1 MGNPAERNAPIMRLL
16 LVEDDAELGR
26 RLSERLTGAGM
37 AVDWVRSAGEA
48 RDWPDLAQTA
58 AVILDLGLP
67 DGDGLD
73 LLRHWRAA
81 GEVAPVLIL
90 TARGNWRDKVEGLN
104 SGADDFLVKPVRFEE
119 LMARLHALWRRG
131 RGQSASVISAG
142 DLTLDPVARTAAL
155 AGSPLDLSRKEFALL
170 HLLMRRPAHIISQ
183 DAILDQLYA
192 LEAERDRNAIEA
204 LISRLRR
211 KIGRDAIRTVRGLG
225 YRLEV

>member
-1 MGNPAERNAPIMRLL
+1 MRLL

>member
-1 MGNPAERNAPIMRLL
+1 MRLL

-26 RLSERLTGAGM
+26 RLSERLGAVGM
-37 AVDWVRSAGEA
+37 AVDWVQTAESA
-48 RDWPDLAQTA
+48 RDWPDLAETA

-73 LLRHWRAA
+73 LLRHWRAS
-81 GEVAPVLIL
+81 GEVVPILIL

-119 LMARLHALWRRG
+119 LLARLHALWRRG
-131 RGQSASVISAG
+131 RGQAPATIAAG
-142 DLTLDPVARTAAL
+142 NLALDPQARTATL
-155 AGSPLDLSRKEFALL
+155 AGQPLDLSRKEFALL
-170 HLLMRRPAHIISQ
+170 HLFLRRPGHVISQ
-183 DAILDQLYA
+183 DMILEQLYA
-192 LEAERDRNAIEA
+192 LEAERDRNAVEA
-204 LISRLRR
+204 HVSRLRR

>member
-1 MGNPAERNAPIMRLL
+1 MRLL

-104 SGADDFLVKPVRFEE
+104 SGADDFLVKPVRFKE